1 MPRTKKSRKSTTFT
15 KDPMARSKNST
26 KAEGETNNGPR
37 KARKGPLPVTV
48 LSGFLVNQRV
58 PLILSMLFRLT
69 QNQGSGKTTLLRHI
83 LQSPHHGL
91 RIAVIVNDMASVNI
105 DANLINRA
113 SNGSKMESR
122 VVGAKEVAVKEK
134 VIQMQNG
141 CICCTLRSDL
151 LTELARLAWSEE
163 PFDHVVIESSGISE
177 PQQVAETFTAELTE
191 AMIDAEGM
199 ETDEKEIFAKVYV
212 LHPRY
217 LRVQD

>member
-1 MPRTKKSRKSTTFT
+1 L
-15 KDPMARSKNST
+15 A
-26 KAEGETNNGPR
+26 NN
-37 KARKGPLPVTV
+37 
-48 LSGFLVNQRV
+48 
-58 PLILSMLFRLT
+58 
-69 QNQGSGKTTLLRHI
+69 NQGSGKTTLLRHI

-91 RIAVIVNDMASVNI
+91 RIAVIVNDMASINI
-105 DANLINRA
+105 DANLINRS
-113 SNGSKMESR
+113 SNTSKKDAR
-122 VVGAKEVAVKEK
+122 IDGANEIVVKEK

-163 PFDHVVIESSGISE
+163 GFDHVVIESSGISE

-212 LHPRY
+212 LHCPYKTIR
-217 LRVQD
+217 